1 MASIRSADGDGRS
14 RIAGATAVAGT
25 SSGVR
30 SSGSTRRTSCA
41 TLPCQAN
48 RSVTT
53 VDDSRRALGDIRFSR
68 AGAGAD
74 DTFFLQ
80 LACDGDDL
88 LVRLLHF
95 AESDGAQD
103 FHLLLH

>member
-48 RSVTT
+48 RAVTT
-53 VDDSRRALGDIRFSR
+53 GEHRRRALGDIRVSR
-68 AGAGAD
+68 AGAGAE
-74 DTFFLQ
+74 DTLFLP
-80 LACDGDDL
+80 LACAGDEL
-88 LVRLLHF
+88 LGPLPPSAV
-95 AESDGAQD
+95 SGGAPA
-103 FHLLLH
+103 F